1 MAIQKIPNTLIADNA
16 ITATKIANGTLTA
29 DDIAANSI
37 TAAKLSASTSPTF
50 GGLTVDGDVGIGTTS
65 PNTTLTL
72 SDGTDEFDFGVT
84 ANQLLIKS
92 VTSDGS
98 DDQRIIID
106 AGNGGLSSTR
116 GAYIALSGNEA
127 SAEPGHAIYQMG
139 NVTGSA
145 HVFRKAGGSDAVTID
160 SSGNVQIVDGGKL
173 VTKTTSGEVIRF
185 ERASDSNRYSSIHA
199 NSTDAGGAFIQFKVH
214 TGATATSLADV
225 MTLKGDGN
233 VGIGRTDPTQLLEVH
248 KNAGGDQ
255 TVAKFSAH
263 NYGDT
268 GKTFIE
274 IGTEYGD
281 GSSRIGSFND
291 TGNKSVLVF
300 DVHSATSGQF
310 SEKMRIKSD
319 GQITTQGDI
328 LPGADVIMANGRGIS
343 FAATANSSGSMSNEL
358 LDDYEEG
365 TWTPSCGAT
374 LSTASG
380 QYTKIGNQVTVHY
393 HIVSTGGLPS
403 STGQVQIYGL
413 PFTSNSGSLTAGP
426 IYARYY
432 TPNDSTLTSLVQDN
446 ETQIRLIN
454 TNDQNFDYTIWGEL
468 EATGNNSIYIIGSV
482 TYIV

>member
-233 VGIGRTDPTQLLEVH
+233 VGIGT
-248 KNAGGDQ
+248 
-255 TVAKFSAH
+255 
-263 NYGDT
+263 
-268 GKTFIE
+268 
-274 IGTEYGD
+274 
-281 GSSRIGSFND
+281 SSPSTPLHVYSN
-291 TGNKSVLVF
+291 
-300 DVHSATSGQF
+300 TSGVIATISGPNSYN
-310 SEKMRIKSD
+310 SETGISLAVDRAKISGVLNGSGGTPGASLRFYTQPDSGSLTERMRIKSD

-343 FAATANSSGSMSNEL
+343 FAASSNAGGMTSEL

-365 TWTPSCGAT
+365 TFSYNIIGITAT
-374 LSTASG
+374 TKNFAG
-380 QYTKIGNQVTVHY
+380 IYTKIGNL
-393 HIVSTGGLPS
+393 VSIQGLVNISGKTGGTGNPYLPLPFVPD
-403 STGQVQIYGL
+403 STNIGTSYLGAIPQVNTISADIAYFGLYGNSAQIYANNVSGGYIGNSSWGNGL
-413 PFTSNSGSLTAGP
+413 IGLNFT
-426 IYARYY
+426 Y
-432 TPNDSTLTSLVQDN
+432 
-446 ETQIRLIN
+446 
-454 TNDQNFDYTIWGEL
+454 
-468 EATGNNSIYIIGSV
+468 SV
-482 TYIV
+482 

>member
-291 TGNKSVLVF
+291 TGNNSVLVF

-343 FAATANSSGSMSNEL
+343 FAASSNAGGMTSEL

-365 TWTPSCGAT
+365 TFSYNIIGITAT
-374 LSTASG
+374 TKNFAG
-380 QYTKIGNQVTVHY
+380 IYTKIGNL
-393 HIVSTGGLPS
+393 VSIQGLVNISGKTGGTGNPYLPLPFVPD
-403 STGQVQIYGL
+403 STNIGTSYLGAIPQVNTISADIAYFGLYGNSAQIYANNVSGGYIGNSSWGNGL
-413 PFTSNSGSLTAGP
+413 IGLNFT
-426 IYARYY
+426 Y
-432 TPNDSTLTSLVQDN
+432 
-446 ETQIRLIN
+446 
-454 TNDQNFDYTIWGEL
+454 
-468 EATGNNSIYIIGSV
+468 SV
-482 TYIV
+482 